1 MANVIKEFIESSDLT
16 EEGVENM
23 DIRVTLWSDNELSLY
38 QGEATEGIYLTLND
52 LENLMH
58 TVEIQIKVNDATQVY
73 KNRTKNLEC

>member
-52 LENLMH
+52 LQNLIH
-58 TVEIQIKVNDATQVY
+58 TVEVQIKVNAATEVY
-73 KNRTKNLEC
+73 KNRTIEC

>member
-23 DIRVTLWSDNELSLY
+23 DIRVTLWSDNELSMY

-52 LENLMH
+52 LQNLIH
-58 TVEIQIKVNDATQVY
+58 TVEVQIKVNTATEVY